1 MSRLRPCPTASLALA
16 AVLAA
21 SPSASSLA
29 EAPGSRELRVVSYN
43 IRHGEGMDG
52 RVDLERIARV
62 LESLRPDLVAL
73 QEVDRGC
80 TRSGGVDQAA
90 VLGRRLGLH
99 HAFAAFMEYQGGEYG
114 LAVLSLHPLE
124 EVLRHVL
131 PPGAEPR
138 TALEV
143 RVRPPGASS
152 PLSFVGIHLD
162 WTREELRE
170 AQVAALVHALRPRA
184 HPVVVAG
191 DYNAT
196 PGSPSLARLVDAGW
210 AFLDKGGAPTFP
222 ADVPRV
228 EIDHVAVR
236 GIPAAAGT
244 SGVHD
249 EREASDHRPVVA
261 TLPLP

>member
-1 MSRLRPCPTASLALA
+1 VSRSRSCPAASLALA
-16 AVLAA
+16 AGLVLL
-21 SPSASSLA
+21 PSASSPA
-29 EAPGSRELRVVSYN
+29 EPPEARELRVVSYN
-43 IRHGEGMDG
+43 IRHGQGMDG
-52 RVDLERIARV
+52 RVDLERIARI

-80 TRSGGVDQAA
+80 TRSGDADQAA

-114 LAVLSLHPLE
+114 LAVLSRHPVE
-124 EVLRHVL
+124 EVRRHVL

-152 PLSFVGIHLD
+152 PLSFVSIHLD

-170 AQVAALVHALRPRA
+170 AQMAALVEALRPRA
-184 HPVVVAG
+184 
-191 DYNAT
+191 
-196 PGSPSLARLVDAGW
+196 
-210 AFLDKGGAPTFP
+210 
-222 ADVPRV
+222 
-228 EIDHVAVR
+228 
-236 GIPAAAGT
+236 
-244 SGVHD
+244 HD
-249 EREASDHRPVVA
+249 EREASDHRPVRA